1 MSCSACS
8 AHQQGGDCTRPAS
21 TNWISPVPH
30 PPPSFG
36 KAAKISSQAHGP
48 QNTVQDVQVMS
59 INQKSVFL
67 LEVSSFPIPT
77 HINAQ
82 AIPEKIPPLKN
93 PRPAPLL
100 RQQITGMLSGCQRQ
114 IKHAVPLAQ
123 NHMQKQ
129 VSSSWPSL
137 GAWQDRIIEPK
148 TWITHQARPN
158 AAAKADS
165 RTWFS
170 SFSNFASSS
179 RSRWRISKKN

>member
-1 MSCSACS
+1 MPRSACP
-8 AHQQGGDCTRPAS
+8 AHQQCGDCIRPAS

-67 LEVSSFPIPT
+67 LEVSSFPIPK
-77 HINAQ
+77 HINTQ

-100 RQQITGMLSGCQRQ
+100 RQQITGMLSGCQSQ

-137 GAWQDRIIEPK
+137 GA
-148 TWITHQARPN
+148 
-158 AAAKADS
+158 
-165 RTWFS
+165 
-170 SFSNFASSS
+170 
-179 RSRWRISKKN
+179 